1 MTDTTEASGLGD
13 KLIGPVSAIIDKR
26 RAELLPMLA
35 AGTGQAAQVAHL
47 ALNDDEC
54 VRKVASFCYPLLP
67 GLVRLAVKEPVF
79 VSFVLN
85 NREKLLGPLGRQAA

>member
-1 MTDTTEASGLGD
+1 MTDTTEASGLSD
-13 KLIGPVSAIIDKR
+13 KLIGPMSALIDKK
-26 RAELLPMLA
+26 RAELLPLLGGGA
-35 AGTGQAAQVAHL
+35 GQAAQAAYL
-47 ALNDDEC
+47 ALNDDES